1 MPVLIAYA
9 SRHGATRGIA
19 ERIADRL
26 RAAGSEVDVRP
37 AAEVRD
43 VAAYDAVVVGA
54 AAYMYHW
61 LKDATHFVERNRAL
75 LATRPTWLFSS
86 GPVGSDAVDAKGR
99 DVLQACVPREFGHLR
114 TAIHPRGERIFFGA
128 WDPSARPIGLA
139 ERLMR
144 AMPAA
149 ARDVMPTGDF
159 RDWPAIDAW
168 ADEIAAQIPAATAA
182 SRGP

>member
-26 RAAGSEVDVRP
+26 RAAGAQVDVRP
-37 AAEVRD
+37 TAEVRD

-61 LKDATHFVERNRAL
+61 LKDATRFVERNRATL
-75 LATRPTWLFSS
+75 TVRPTWLFSS
-86 GPVGSDAVDAKGR
+86 GPVGRDAIDARGR
-99 DVLQACVPREFGHLR
+99 DVLEACVPREFAHLR
-114 TAIHPRGERIFFGA
+114 AAIQPRGERVFFGA
-128 WDPSARPIGLA
+128 WDPKVRPIGLA

-144 AMPAA
+144 AMPATTRA
-149 ARDVMPTGDF
+149 EMPAGDF

-168 ADEIAAQIPAATAA
+168 ADEIAAHIPAATVAT
-182 SRGP
+182 R